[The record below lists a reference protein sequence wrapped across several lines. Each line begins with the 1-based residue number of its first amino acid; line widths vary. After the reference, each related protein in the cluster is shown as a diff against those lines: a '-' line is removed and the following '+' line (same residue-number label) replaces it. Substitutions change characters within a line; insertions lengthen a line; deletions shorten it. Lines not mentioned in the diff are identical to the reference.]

1 MNDEKEKEIKD
12 HIKKLDYIDQ
22 NDIES
27 KNIPKI
33 LKNIIIVIFLYLFL
47 FFIYIPPLSEFYSDL
62 GYIESVILWTM
73 FMLPWSMS
81 LLSTIFMVVYAN
93 KVDKSAFYLEK
104 IYNLLNTA
112 HNKKI
117 EDETNRNDMDKKN

>member
-1 MNDEKEKEIKD
+1 MSEKEEID
-12 HIKKLDYIDQ
+12 L
-22 NDIES
+22 NDIEG
-27 KNIPKI
+27 KNINKI
-33 LKNIIIVIFLYLFL
+33 LKNISIVLILYAILFL
-47 FFIYIPPLSEFYSDL
+47 ILYPPLSEFYSDL

-81 LLSTIFMVVYAN
+81 LLSTIFMVVYTN
-93 KVDKSAFYLEK
+93 KVDKAAFYLEK

-117 EDETNRNDMDKKN
+117 EDETNRNDMDKKNQGKLNIIK